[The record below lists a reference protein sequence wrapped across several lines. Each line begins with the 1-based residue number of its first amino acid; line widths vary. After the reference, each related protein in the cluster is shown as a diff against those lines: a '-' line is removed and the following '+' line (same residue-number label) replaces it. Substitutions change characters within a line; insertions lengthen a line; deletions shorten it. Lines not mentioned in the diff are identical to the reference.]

1 MDKYIII
8 NLNMFAYNNQVS
20 MIDTNGEVKVIGE
33 YAVEQLPDIISN
45 LAHESEIYKVKII
58 GGSKYAQL
66 VEFGINTS
74 EMLKYNE
81 RKIEIEVI

>member
-33 YAVEQLPDIISN
+33 YAVEQLPNIIAN
-45 LAHESEIYKVKII
+45 LAHESEVYKVKII

-66 VEFGINTS
+66 VEFGINTA

-81 RKIEIEVI
+81 RKIEVEVI